1 MRKFAH
7 FGARPAVGFTLI
19 ELMVVVLVITIL
31 TMIAVPSYLSATLKS
46 HRAEAKS
53 VLLDL
58 AARQERFMATNGAY
72 SQVPTD
78 MGYTGASWGTGLP
91 VGNNYYSVSLTNFV
105 AAAAG
110 TATTAATPATF
121 TFTATAINGQL
132 KDTQCN
138 TFTIN
143 QAGVQLSTNSAA
155 ATSTGCW

>member
-7 FGARPAVGFTLI
+7 FGARPAGGFTLI

-78 MGYTGASWGTGLP
+78 MGYTGATWP
-91 VGNNYYSVSLTNFV
+91 QNVGSNYYSVSLTNFNP
-105 AAAAG
+105 AAAG
-110 TATTAATPATF
+110 SATTAATPATF
-121 TFTATAINGQL
+121 TFTATAINGQV

-138 TFTIN
+138 TFSIT
-143 QAGVQLSTNSAA
+143 QAGQQTSMNSAA

>member
-1 MRKFAH
+1 MRKFAN
-7 FGARPAVGFTLI
+7 FGARPASGFTLI

-31 TMIAVPSYLSATLKS
+31 TVIAVPSYLSATLKS

-72 SQVPTD
+72 SQTPTD
-78 MGYTGASWGTGLP
+78 MGYSGSWP
-91 VGNNYYSVSLTNFV
+91 QSVGSNYYSVSISNFNP
-105 AAAAG
+105 AAAG

-132 KDTQCN
+132 KDTQCK
-138 TFTIN
+138 TFTIDQKGL
-143 QAGVQLSTNSAA
+143 QASTNSAA
-155 ATSTGCW
+155 TASTGCW